1 MQRKYTCLKRFCSR
15 SGRVDDEAT
24 YSICLKIV
32 HGGTKNRQS
41 VGQEEQYYRGDS
53 QFLSG
58 CSALLYILSA
68 LVDICWPCTVQLLR
82 MQKIYSQ
89 SERSNLIN
97 QEWHV
102 VVHYVLT
109 GQNVEFPFF
118 FMTSSLH
125 LLRSQLMEL
134 QFAQVKNLSTK
145 PLDVSLPPFHTGATR
160 LESSAYFWDRAYLY
174 TAFASLKSVYFNLA
188 YLQTSFGVRLS
199 RIHFSLCGGE
209 MNA

>member
-102 VVHYVLT
+102 VVHYV
-109 GQNVEFPFF
+109 QQDR
-118 FMTSSLH
+118 MWSSLSS
-125 LLRSQLMEL
+125 LL
-134 QFAQVKNLSTK
+134 QV
-145 PLDVSLPPFHTGATR
+145 
-160 LESSAYFWDRAYLY
+160 LY
-174 TAFASLKSVYFNLA
+174 TCYGHSSWNYSSPRSK
-188 YLQTSFGVRLS
+188 TSPLNHLTYHCLLSILVRQGLSHLHTFGIALTCTLLLPV
-199 RIHFSLCGGE
+199 
-209 MNA
+209 